1 MSERGIRIEKPINES
16 KTVATMKLRGKTKLP
31 LLFRMLLLS
40 AFVCSGLSIYVSLTV
55 K

>member
-16 KTVATMKLRGKTKLP
+16 KTVASLKLRENVKLP
-31 LLFRMLLLS
+31 LLFQMLLLS